1 MVAKALVLKEMA
13 HMDWVA
19 FERSV
24 HDRFGVNTVVLQ
36 KDGDRCTAEE
46 IIWANKICERIKNHK
61 KGSDR
66 ICDTL
71 RRYLMHEAEVNKR
84 FTAGECAAGMYRMI
98 APIIRN
104 DEIEGFVSLC
114 GRPFLSVD
122 RIYTEYIHRTI
133 GMDEETIKSLLPFL
147 NPIGPRTIKEM
158 QRFITAYAH

>member
-1 MVAKALVLKEMA
+1 MVAKALVLKVNA
-13 HMDWVA
+13 QMDWAA

-36 KDGDRCTAEE
+36 KNGDRCTAEA
-46 IIWANKICERIKNHK
+46 ILWANEICERIKRHK

-98 APIIRN
+98 APVIRN

-122 RIYTEYIHRTI
+122 RIYTDYIHRTI
-133 GMDEETIKSLLPFL
+133 DTGEEIIKELLFSLK
-147 NPIGPRTIKEM
+147 PIGPRTIKEM
-158 QRFITAYAH
+158 KRFITGYTH